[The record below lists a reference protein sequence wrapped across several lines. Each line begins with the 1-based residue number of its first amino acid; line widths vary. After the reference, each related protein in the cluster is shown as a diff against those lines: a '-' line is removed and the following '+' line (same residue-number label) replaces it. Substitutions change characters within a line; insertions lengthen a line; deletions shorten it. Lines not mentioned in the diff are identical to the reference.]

1 MIEPKQSTKIIQ
13 QPFPNKFF
21 EDLQDEIQQTVREN
35 KAYARLCQINGF
47 SPKME
52 ITPSSLEHI
61 PYVTTSD
68 FKLSRNVYRKLLRTE
83 QIDLWTV
90 SSGTSQDV
98 SIVGRTKE
106 DIDSMYELWRA
117 RFKEFFFYD
126 AITKVLNFAPKSR
139 LMEILARRE
148 SKIRNSQMF
157 LACINEA
164 YGLEKDCEYLV
175 KIRPLKTILKAIS
188 RLSKLAVVELDKG
201 SLIKQLRKRKPED
214 FIVLGGNALLMNNL
228 MANYLIPNGITFDLG
243 GAGGVCSGGGGWD
256 GVKAQV
262 KMGPLNKEEWVE
274 RNYQVYRIKSEYIR
288 DIYGFNESSTG
299 FGGHWS
305 DKHKG
310 FVMHCPPSA
319 RIIVR
324 DMETHEPITQG
335 DGLIEV
341 ISPYAVKGYVG
352 VAILGDDIVRLLG
365 DNLSTCPECGYK
377 GASFIVLRRSRTAPG
392 RSCAS
397 LLKWS

>member
-1 MIEPKQSTKIIQ
+1 MNEFEQSAKIIQ
-13 QPFPNKFF
+13 QPFPNRFF
-21 EDLQDEIQQTVREN
+21 EDLRNEICETVHEN
-35 KAYARLCQINGF
+35 KSYAKLCQYHGF
-47 SPKME
+47 PPGME
-52 ITPSSLEHI
+52 ITPRNLESI
-61 PYVTTSD
+61 PYIVTSD

-98 SIVGRTKE
+98 SIVGRTKQ
-106 DIDSMYELWRA
+106 DIALMYELWRA

-126 AITKVLNFAPKSR
+126 AIATVLNFAPTSR

-148 SKIRNSQMF
+148 SKIHNSQMF

-164 YGLEKDCEYLV
+164 YGLEKNCEYLV

-201 SLIKQLRKRKPED
+201 SFVKKLRKRKPED

-228 MANYLIPNGITFDLG
+228 MVNYLIPNDITFDLG
-243 GAGGVCSGGGGWD
+243 GTGAVCSGGGGWD

-262 KMGPLNKEEWVE
+262 KMGPLSKEEWVE
-274 RNYQVYRIKSEYIR
+274 RNYQVYGIKSERIR

-305 DKHKG
+305 EKHKD

-324 DMETHEPITQG
+324 DRDTGEPIKQG
-335 DGLIEV
+335 EGLIEV

-352 VAILGDDIVRLLG
+352 LAVLGDDVVRLLG
-365 DNLSTCPECGYK
+365 DNMSTCPECGYK
-377 GASFIVLRRSRTAPG
+377 GARFVVTGRSRTAPG

-397 LLKWS
+397 ILKWN